1 MTRQSQRKK
10 TTADSGRQR
19 WILFGGLGGL
29 ALVIVVVLIVVALV
43 PDVPENQPHQAEVLY
58 HNIEGGLTEEGFP
71 YLGSLEAD
79 VVLVEFTDF
88 YCSHCRVY
96 NQESEDS
103 ILDEYVATG
112 QVRYVLHYYSG
123 GSPQSIQ
130 AAEAAMCAA
139 EQGLYFQFQR
149 AFFDNPAATRADLM
163 SLSRDLG
170 LDEDDFMA
178 CWDEGRYHNELL
190 GHIRAAR
197 AAGVSVTPSFKIN
210 DQMVTGNVPDMIRQ
224 AIEDELAAR

>member
-1 MTRQSQRKK
+1 VTKHSHQRKRP
-10 TTADSGRQR
+10 TADSGRLR

-29 ALVIVVVLIVVALV
+29 ALVIVVVLIVVARM
-43 PDVPENQPHQAEVLY
+43 PKDQPQQAEVLY
-58 HNIEGGLTEEGFP
+58 RSIEGGFTEEGFP
-71 YLGSLEAD
+71 YLGSLGAD

-88 YCSHCRVY
+88 YCSHCRAY

-112 QVRYVLHYYSG
+112 QVRYILHYYSG

-130 AAEAAMCAA
+130 VAEAAMCAA
-139 EQGLYFQFQR
+139 EQGRYFQFQR
-149 AFFDNPAATRADLM
+149 AFFDNPSAARADLI
-163 SLSRDLG
+163 SLARGLG
-170 LDEDDFMA
+170 LDEDSFIA

-197 AAGVSVTPSFKIN
+197 AAGISATPSFKIN
-210 DQMVTGNVPDMIRQ
+210 DQLVTGNVPDEIRQ
-224 AIEDELAAR
+224 AIEDELAAQ

>member
-1 MTRQSQRKK
+1 MP
-10 TTADSGRQR
+10 DSGRQR
-19 WILFGGLGGL
+19 WILYGGLGGL
-29 ALVIVVVLIVVALV
+29 ALVIIAVVIVVALG
-43 PDVPENQPHQAEVLY
+43 PKNESHQTEVLY
-58 HNIEGGLTEEGFP
+58 RNIEGGFTEEGFP

-88 YCSHCRVY
+88 YCSHCRTY

-130 AAEAAMCAA
+130 VTEAAMCAA
-139 EQGLYFQFQR
+139 EQGRYFQFQR
-149 AFFDNPAATRADLM
+149 AFFENPSAFRADLM
-163 SLSRDLG
+163 ALSGGLG
-170 LDEDDFMA
+170 LDEDSFIA

-197 AAGVSVTPSFKIN
+197 AAGISVTPSFRIN
-210 DQMVTGNVPDMIRQ
+210 DQLVTGNVPDRIRQ
-224 AIEDELAAR
+224 AIEDELAAQ